1 MRIFDFVKRKLK
13 NYFSCLMNKKKMN
26 ITAKITGIEY
36 QCKLTNSLEE
46 FDIKKFDINSL
57 PSSCIIKDGSFSFG
71 LSKWV
76 SPKRTRSYPYERI
89 YNTLGNSK
97 KITVIP
103 IIKDEGKRGDRDFI
117 QWDTVSLMSLL
128 DVFVI
133 FTYYKDAEKHPTREN
148 KITNQQFDNNLVKI
162 KITEIKNYHSSAL
175 HWNLKEIEQSF
186 PKLIQKAKFAYN
198 EIAKQLG
205 VEFHNE
211 QGIDRF
217 ANQFIDGVKNFMNT
231 SRQKAQDA
239 QNREMQTIQPKEAL
253 STLTKATITIENYLG
268 GKYYFTTDEIKI
280 EGENIYLIESK
291 HSKNALLPSNGDIK
305 DGLLKMILYTNL
317 KEVKVDGIEYK
328 PIPVIKLT
336 STKLEGSIISSDNAD
351 KINNFI
357 SKQNFSKKQKSVIE
371 NIFIEAKV
379 NNLLI
384 KIEKAE

>member
-1 MRIFDFVKRKLK
+1 MEIK
-13 NYFSCLMNKKKMN
+13 
-26 ITAKITGIEY
+26 AKITGIEY
-36 QCKLTNSLEE
+36 QCKLTNELKE
-46 FDIKKFDINSL
+46 FDIKDFNINKL
-57 PSSCIIKDGSFSFG
+57 PASSIVKDGSFSFG

-133 FTYYKDAEKHPTREN
+133 FTYYKNAEKHSTREN
-148 KITNQQFDNNLVKI
+148 KITNQQFDNNLVKT
-162 KITEIKNYHSSAL
+162 KIAEIKNYHSSAL

-186 PKLIQKAKFAYN
+186 PELIQKAKSAFQRF
-198 EIAKQLG
+198 ETSLG
-205 VEFHNE
+205 VEFHSE
-211 QGIDRF
+211 KGIDNF
-217 ANQFIDGVKNFMNT
+217 AKQFRDGVNNFMET
-231 SRQKAQDA
+231 SRKKAKEA

-268 GKYYFTTDEIKI
+268 GEYYFTTDEIRI
-280 EGENIYLIESK
+280 EGGDIYLIEGK
-291 HSKNALLPSNGDIK
+291 HSKNVLLPSNGDIK

-317 KEVKVDGIEYK
+317 KEVTVDGIKYK

-336 STKLEGSIISSDNAD
+336 STKLEGSILSSDNPD

-357 SKQNFSKKQKSVIE
+357 SKQNFSKKQKVVIE
-371 NIFIEAKV
+371 NLFIEAKE

-384 KIEKAE
+384 NIEKAK

>member
-1 MRIFDFVKRKLK
+1 MEIK
-13 NYFSCLMNKKKMN
+13 
-26 ITAKITGIEY
+26 AKITGIEY
-36 QCKLTNSLEE
+36 NSKLTSDLRE
-46 FDIKKFDINSL
+46 FDINDFNINEL
-57 PSSCIIKDGSFSFG
+57 PASSIVKDGNFSFG

>member
-1 MRIFDFVKRKLK
+1 
-13 NYFSCLMNKKKMN
+13 
-26 ITAKITGIEY
+26 AKITGIEY
-36 QCKLTNSLEE
+36 QSKLINELKE
-46 FDIKKFDINSL
+46 FDIKDFNINKL
-57 PSSCIIKDGSFSFG
+57 PASSIVEDGNFSFG
-71 LSKWV
+71 ISKWV

-128 DVFVI
+128 GIFVVFA
-133 FTYYKDAEKHPTREN
+133 YYENAEKHSTREN
-148 KITNQQFDNNLVKI
+148 KITNQQFNNNLVKT
-162 KITEIKNYHSSAL
+162 KIAEIKNYHSSAL

-186 PKLIQKAKFAYN
+186 PDLIQKAKSSYN
-198 EIAKQLG
+198 KIGKQLD

-217 ANQFIDGVKNFMNT
+217 ANQFISGVKDFMNT

-239 QNREMQTIQPKEAL
+239 QNREMLTIQPKEAL

-280 EGENIYLIESK
+280 EGKNLYLIEGK
-291 HSKNALLPSNGDIK
+291 HSRNALLPSNGDIK

-328 PIPVIKLT
+328 SIPVIKLT
-336 STKLEGSIISSDNAD
+336 STKLDGSILSSDNTD

-357 SKQNFSKKQKSVIE
+357 SKQNFSKKQKEVIE
-371 NIFIEAKV
+371 NLFIEAKE
-379 NNLLI
+379 NNFI
-384 KIEKAE
+384 INIEKAE